1 MPQKDKETIRLLDTK
16 IDERTARTLMTGAII
31 ILISVLLHDGDHIRQ
46 AFLWST
52 DTTGK
57 WVSQDFINSQG
68 GHIGIFDILAP
79 TLLVLNL
86 TVYILPVVSIF
97 LIKSRRFS
105 SMLVLAIAGV
115 FTSASFLILH
125 LCGSATGLWGYWN
138 VSYIELSKATALADV
153 GYRINWLSW
162 VLLFE
167 VPVLSLPASAA
178 AFRLYLKKK
187 REILLETK

>member
-1 MPQKDKETIRLLDTK
+1 MRLLDTRL
-16 IDERTARTLMTGAII
+16 DEKTAHSLMIGAII
-31 ILISVLLHDGDHIRQ
+31 VLISVLIHDGDHIRQ
-46 AFLWST
+46 AYLWST

-57 WVSQDFINSQG
+57 WVSQAFIAQKG
-68 GHIGIFDILAP
+68 GSIGLFNILTP

-97 LIKSRRFS
+97 LIKTRRFS
-105 SMLVLAIAGV
+105 SILVLALAGV
-115 FTSASFLILH
+115 FTTASFLILH

-138 VSYIELSKATALADV
+138 VSYIRLSSVTALTDV

-167 VPVLSLPASAA
+167 VPALCLPVSVSA
-178 AFRLYLKKK
+178 FQTYRRIKK
-187 REILLETK
+187 EILARK

>member
-1 MPQKDKETIRLLDTK
+1 MSEKEKSTVRLLDSK
-16 IDERTARTLMTGAII
+16 LDERTAHSLMIGAII
-31 ILISVLLHDGDHIRQ
+31 VLISVLIHDGDHIRQ
-46 AFLWST
+46 AYLWSS

-57 WVSQDFINSQG
+57 WVSQAFLAQKG
-68 GHIGIFDILAP
+68 GNIGLFDILAP

-97 LIKSRRFS
+97 LIKTRRFS
-105 SMLVLAIAGV
+105 AMLVLALAGV

-138 VSYIELSKATALADV
+138 VSYIRLSSATALTDV

-162 VLLFE
+162 VLLAE
-167 VPVLSLPASAA
+167 VPVLSLPVSVSA
-178 AFRLYLKKK
+178 FKTYRKTKK
-187 REILLETK
+187 EILETK